1 MRQTGRTSRI
11 IDFVVEQLFSV
22 GRCIATDHIVFEYD
36 KTSQINVKYFIE
48 RVERR
53 VSIDSHGGMKV
64 NSKIIK
70 VDDVYMVDF
79 KLSPIK
85 S

>member
-1 MRQTGRTSRI
+1 MRQSGRTSRI
-11 IDFVVEQLFSV
+11 VNFVVEQLFSV

-36 KTSQINVKYFIE
+36 KTTQVHIKDFIE
-48 RVERR
+48 KVERR
-53 VSIDSHGGMKV
+53 IYADSYGRMKV
-64 NSKIIK
+64 SSKIIK

-79 KLSPIK
+79 KLSPIE

>member
-11 IDFVVEQLFSV
+11 IDFVVGQLFSI

-36 KTSQINVKYFIE
+36 KTSQINVKHFIE

-53 VSIDSHGGMKV
+53 ISIDSHGRMKV

-79 KLSPIK
+79 KLSPIE

>member
-1 MRQTGRTSRI
+1 MRKTGRTSRI
-11 IDFVVEQLFSV
+11 VNFVVEQLFSV
-22 GRCIATDHIVFEYD
+22 GRCIAADHIVFEYD
-36 KTSQINVKYFIE
+36 KTTQTHIKYFIE

-53 VSIDSHGGMKV
+53 ISIDSHGGIKV

-70 VDDVYMVDF
+70 VNDVYMVDF
-79 KLSPIK
+79 KLSPIE